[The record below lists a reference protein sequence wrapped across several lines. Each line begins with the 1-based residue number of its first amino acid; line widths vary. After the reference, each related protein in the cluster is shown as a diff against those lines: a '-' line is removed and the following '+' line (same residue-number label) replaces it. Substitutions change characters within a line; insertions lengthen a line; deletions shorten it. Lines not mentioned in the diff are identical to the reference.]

1 MILTADGELRRERE
15 RDIYIYDVLTTWK
28 SRWITAVVVMVGKRE
43 KTVRDGDEDEVDD
56 VDGMGETVS

>member
-1 MILTADGELRRERE
+1 M
-15 RDIYIYDVLTTWK
+15 LTTWR